1 MPTRAS
7 TSTLVSLAMLHE
19 RINNNEHYLDNFTPF
34 IRHIIRGT
42 SIGNAVD
49 EETIQ
54 QDIKDKFGLFI
65 PKHSIT
71 LLLGRL
77 AKSKILKRDHGEF
90 LIQKDIGEDLSFEP
104 ARANLERSMTEVVNE
119 FMRFSKNEH
128 EYEMDTDKAYEIIF
142 GFLSEFSIEC
152 LAAYERN
159 TPFPSEIS
167 RLPRKEQVLIA
178 SFFRNLQA
186 NHAGRF
192 ERFSDVVK
200 GYMFMNSILCPDLT
214 EEKFSKTTFY
224 LDTPILINVLGLN
237 GDRGKGIAN
246 EMIKIL
252 RDKGG
257 TIKIFDHTG
266 DELSNFIRW
275 LADHGTDPTVLNPAA
290 VEMRESGKDRA
301 YMITL
306 WGQYRQNLQSMGI
319 RVQDAPSFERE
330 SFQYQIGEKELEE
343 ILREEVNYFRNPNA
357 AIYDVKSVRAIQ
369 VLRQGGNPAR
379 LERAKAVF
387 VTSNSRFAKAV
398 KHYESRESQDRP
410 RQDYRVPSVVTDL
423 DVTTVA
429 WLKSS
434 MTSEIPEQR
443 LMANIY
449 AMLNPGEN
457 FGGTILKTAEILR
470 KQGRVSEES
479 LLFLKSDI
487 SLIEMFNERNLG
499 DLNKAESPDD
509 IENFLNQADLERKAE
524 IKKLQDGH
532 TKLQEKLDEKT
543 RHEEASKKQ
552 QHDSIDSIAKRLARG
567 ILIVFTGLAIVFWII
582 SGENIVG
589 AIGTIFGL
597 FGITIS
603 GIRNWISSKIASFI
617 KKNLLGI
624 K

>member
-1 MPTRAS
+1 MPIRAS
-7 TSTLVSLAMLHE
+7 TSTLVSLAMLTE

-34 IRHIIRGT
+34 ILHIIRGT

-49 EETIQ
+49 EGTIQ

-71 LLLGRL
+71 LLFGRL
-77 AKSKILKRDHGEF
+77 AKSKILRRDHGEF
-90 LIQKDIGEDLSFEP
+90 LIQKDIGDDLKFEP
-104 ARANLERSMTEVVNE
+104 TRANLERSMTEVVTE
-119 FMRFSKNEH
+119 FKRFSKNEH
-128 EYEMDTDKAYEIIF
+128 EYEMNTEKAYEIIF

-159 TPFPSEIS
+159 TPFPSKIS

-178 SFFRNLQA
+178 SFFRHLQA

-224 LDTPILINVLGLN
+224 LDTPILINALGLN

-252 RDKGG
+252 MDKEG
-257 TIKIFDHTG
+257 TLRIFDHTG
-266 DELSNFIRW
+266 DELSNFIMW
-275 LADHGTDPTVLNPAA
+275 LADHGTDTSVLNPAA

-306 WGQYRQNLQSMGI
+306 RGQYRQNLQSMGI
-319 RVQDAPSFERE
+319 RIEDAPSFDPKN
-330 SFQYQIGEKELEE
+330 FQYQIGEEELEG
-343 ILREEVNYFRNPNA
+343 ILREEVNYLRNPNA
-357 AIYDVKSVRAIQ
+357 ALYDVKSVRAIQ
-369 VLRQGGNPAR
+369 VLRQGKNPER

-398 KHYESRESQDRP
+398 KHYESREARDRP
-410 RQDYRVPSVVTDL
+410 KQDYRVPSVVTDL

-434 MTSEIPEQR
+434 VTSEIPEQR
-443 LMANIY
+443 FMANIY

-457 FGGTILKTAEILR
+457 FGGKILKTAENLR
-470 KQGRVSEES
+470 KQGRVSEEA
-479 LLFLKSDI
+479 LLFLKSDM

-499 DLNKAESPDD
+499 DPNKAESPED
-509 IENFLNQADLERKAE
+509 IEDFLKQADLERKAE
-524 IKKLQDGH
+524 IKKLQNSH
-532 TKLQEKLDEKT
+532 MKLQEMLNEKI
-543 RHEEASKKQ
+543 RHEEANQKQ
-552 QHDSIDSIAKRLARG
+552 QRDNIDSIAKWLTRG
-567 ILIVFTGLAIVFWII
+567 ILIVFTGFAIVFWVI

-589 AIGTIFGL
+589 AMSTIFGF
-597 FGITIS
+597 FGITIP
-603 GIRNWISSKIASFI
+603 GIRDWISSKIANFI
-617 KKNLLGI
+617 KENLLGA